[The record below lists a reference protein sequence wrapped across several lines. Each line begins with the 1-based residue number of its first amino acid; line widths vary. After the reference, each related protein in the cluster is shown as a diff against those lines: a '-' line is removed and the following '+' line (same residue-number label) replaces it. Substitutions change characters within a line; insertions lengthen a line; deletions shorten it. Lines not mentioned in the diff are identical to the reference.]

1 MRDYQRQKKGTNLMG
16 KIKEDFLS
24 VRSFITL
31 GAFLTIYGL
40 TWLGKMQVDI
50 VVRIADILLGY
61 WFGSK
66 VASAIKNAEIKK
78 GDV

>member
-1 MRDYQRQKKGTNLMG
+1 MG

-24 VRSFITL
+24 VRSVITL
-31 GAFLTIYGL
+31 GAFLTIYVL
-40 TWLGKMQVDI
+40 TWKSKIATDV

-66 VASAIKNAEIKK
+66 VASAIKNGEQK
-78 GDV
+78 GEGK

>member
-1 MRDYQRQKKGTNLMG
+1 MG

-24 VRSFITL
+24 VRSVITL
-31 GAFLTIYGL
+31 GAFLTIYIL
-40 TWLGKMQVDI
+40 TWRSKIAPDV

-66 VASAIKNAEIKK
+66 VASAIKGTEQNGGQK
-78 GDV
+78 

>member
-1 MRDYQRQKKGTNLMG
+1 
-16 KIKEDFLS
+16 
-24 VRSFITL
+24 VRSVITL

-40 TWLGKMQVDI
+40 TWSGKMQVDI

-66 VASAIKNAEIKK
+66 VASAIKNAGDKK
-78 GDV
+78 EEV